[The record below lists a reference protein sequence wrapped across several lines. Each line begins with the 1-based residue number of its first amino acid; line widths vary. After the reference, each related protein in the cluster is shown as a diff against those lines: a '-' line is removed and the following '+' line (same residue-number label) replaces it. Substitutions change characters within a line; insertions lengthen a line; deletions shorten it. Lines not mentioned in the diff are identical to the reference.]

1 MLEGARGR
9 VSGLATNYRT
19 PDDIPPAV
27 VMDAAQAF
35 LAPCKHA
42 RDVLLKLRTGDAS
55 YDDQDEPLLQ
65 KIDAA
70 LAGTLNLTA

>member
-9 VSGLATNYRT
+9 VSGLTTNYRT
-19 PDDIPPAV
+19 PDDIPRLSSWTRP
-27 VMDAAQAF
+27 QAF
-35 LAPCKHA
+35 LSLQA
-42 RDVLLKLRTGDAS
+42 RARRSAETANRDAS

-70 LAGTLNLTA
+70 LAGT